1 MILRPLEPAP
11 SSSEFVPA
19 WPAVE
24 RIQRQTHKS
33 CWLITQPSHA
43 ALAAELAASIAAP
56 QFPVADE
63 QILQAI
69 ALHDAGWGI
78 PDAQAIMRS
87 RSGKQQQPES
97 FIATAV
103 PQFLAAWEKSIE
115 TCQAVSP
122 AGGYIVSRHF
132 WRLAG
137 HRVKFAHDESTQDR
151 QKLESFLK
159 AEEKRQ
165 KRLAGRQSL
174 TMDKLELLT
183 DLLQFCDL
191 FSLYICSGA
200 TENVVFPEYFG
211 LQLRVKTE
219 IFNTE
224 QRREQRKIRTED
236 QDLIDDEAV
245 ETYELDPPVVK
256 RGAEF
261 VFAALRHPA
270 TKQESSREI
279 RVRIG

>member
-1 MILRPLEPAP
+1 MILRPLEPAA
-11 SSSEFVPA
+11 SSSEFVAA
-19 WPAVE
+19 WPAVD
-24 RIQRQTHKS
+24 RIQSQTHKS

-56 QFPVADE
+56 QFPVADP
-63 QILQAI
+63 QIVQAI

-78 PDAQAIMRS
+78 PDAQAITRS
-87 RSGKQQQPES
+87 RSVQQHQPES

-137 HRVKFAHDESTQDR
+137 HRVKSAHDESRQDR
-151 QKLESFLK
+151 QKLESFLR

-165 KRLAGRQSL
+165 KKLAGRQL
-174 TMDKLELLT
+174 LCMDKLELLT

-211 LQLRVKTE
+211 IE
-219 IFNTE
+219 IKVRNE
-224 QRREQRKIRTED
+224 GD
-236 QDLIDDEAV
+236 SYA
-245 ETYELDPPVVK
+245 LDPPVIK
-256 RGAEF
+256 ARSEF
-261 VFAALRHPA
+261 VFAALRYPA